1 MSTFLCLGRPVHN
14 TVLRVSVGAS
24 DRVVDGFGLPLEA
37 SSLEFRTR
45 GVDADFSKL
54 STGRFP
60 RYAVFESSQ
69 DWGRKVLSFSKGLD
83 NNDNGVC
90 STGSV
95 VDIWSITSPAEA
107 LPVIGGGTRESYRR
121 YLGAPGEL
129 TLTMHTV

>member
-1 MSTFLCLGRPVHN
+1 MVM
-14 TVLRVSVGAS
+14 
-24 DRVVDGFGLPLEA
+24 DGFGLLLEA

-45 GVDADFSKL
+45 RVGAEFAKL
-54 STGRFP
+54 ETRGFP

-83 NNDNGVC
+83 NDDNGVC

-95 VDIWSITSPAEA
+95 IDIWSITSPAEA

-129 TLTMHTV
+129 TLEIHTV